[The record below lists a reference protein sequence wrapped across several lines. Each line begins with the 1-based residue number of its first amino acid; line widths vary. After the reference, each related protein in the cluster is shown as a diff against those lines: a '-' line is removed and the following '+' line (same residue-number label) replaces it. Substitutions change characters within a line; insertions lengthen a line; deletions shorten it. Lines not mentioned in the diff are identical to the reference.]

1 MKHLDKI
8 IIKGLNI
15 FAYHGVNPE
24 EKQDG
29 QNFIVDID
37 AYADLEQAC
46 LSDDL
51 SQTVSY
57 AKIIKTVKKVMLE
70 DKYDLLE
77 RALQRIAEQIL
88 EEYPLIKEVSVTL
101 KKPEAPISAVFDYV
115 AAEITRKRGG

>member
-1 MKHLDKI
+1 MDKI